1 MQVKCKTIILNPA
14 DARTIKVTGGTKA
27 IKTHKYENE
36 IVCLE
41 MPKYTIS
48 TGETISVKNRKY
60 KVNII
65 KELYAGN
72 TLFYELYV
80 AKQTK
85 SSLFVLPM
93 LGGERKLFFYN
104 NLLINAF
111 IGLPNHEGCIA
122 LLYRWSSD
130 PLFLKFEK
138 AIEQFRNYIG
148 TEDIS
153 NDFVMFIFD
162 VPIKHID
169 NYKKFINGEYSKFD
183 ETYKSKILK
192 FHGMNIDTQVGQILY
207 KSEKRKKRLEH
218 MLGMDLD
225 ESAELFSII
234 DDSEIFNPKYY
245 L

>member
-1 MQVKCKTIILNPA
+1 MQVKCKTIILNPI

-27 IKTHKYENE
+27 IKTHKYEEE

-41 MPKYTIS
+41 MPEYTIS
-48 TGETISVKNRKY
+48 TGEVISIKERKY

-65 KELYAGN
+65 KELYVGN
-72 TLFYELYV
+72 TLFYELCL

-85 SSLFVLPM
+85 SSLFALPM

-104 NLLINAF
+104 NLLVNAF
-111 IGLPNHEGCIA
+111 IGLPDHEGCIA
-122 LLYRWSSD
+122 LLYRWSGD

-148 TEDIS
+148 TQDIS
-153 NDFVMFIFD
+153 NEFVMFIFD
-162 VPIKHID
+162 VPTKHID
-169 NYKKFINGEYSKFD
+169 NYKKFITGKYSEFN
-183 ETYKSKILK
+183 ETYKAKILQ
-192 FHGMNIDTQVGQILY
+192 FHGMNVDGQIGQILH

-218 MLGMDLD
+218 MLGMSLD
-225 ESAELFSII
+225 ESAELYSII